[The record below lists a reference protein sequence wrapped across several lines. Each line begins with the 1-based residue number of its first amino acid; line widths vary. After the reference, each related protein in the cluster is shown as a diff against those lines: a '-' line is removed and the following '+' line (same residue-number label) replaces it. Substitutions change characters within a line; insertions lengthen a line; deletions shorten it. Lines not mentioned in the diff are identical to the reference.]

1 MEIPSS
7 VYVVYHIHKVI
18 HICVSSSSSFGQLH
32 FSVKTFQYPI
42 CDSSFPMLIYGLP
55 TRFNTDPYR
64 YTVQQKSNTKSAATR
79 RLALEM
85 YLEGLG
91 FRAIGRILKISHTIV
106 YYWVKEWGE
115 RVALPQKEGPVS
127 VVELD
132 EMHTYIGSKKTT
144 VGYGLLLIDLEND
157 LSLLSVGTEAQ
168 IQG

>member
-1 MEIPSS
+1 M
-7 VYVVYHIHKVI
+7 
-18 HICVSSSSSFGQLH
+18 
-32 FSVKTFQYPI
+32 
-42 CDSSFPMLIYGLP
+42 
-55 TRFNTDPYR
+55 
-64 YTVQQKSNTKSAATR
+64 
-79 RLALEM
+79 
-85 YLEGLG
+85 
-91 FRAIGRILKISHTIV
+91 KISHTIV

-115 RVALPQKEGPVS
+115 RVALPQKEEPVS

>member
-1 MEIPSS
+1 MDCPRCGSINHRKDGI
-7 VYVVYHIHKVI
+7 VGGRQRHYCKDCH
-18 HICVSSSSSFGQLH
+18 
-32 FSVKTFQYPI
+32 
-42 CDSSFPMLIYGLP
+42 
-55 TRFNTDPYR
+55 YR
-64 YTVQQKSNTKSAATR
+64 YIVQQKSNTKSAATR

-132 EMHTYIGSKKTT
+132 EMPTYIGSKK
-144 VGYGLLLIDLEND
+144 LLLGMDCC
-157 LSLLSVGTEAQ
+157 
-168 IQG
+168 